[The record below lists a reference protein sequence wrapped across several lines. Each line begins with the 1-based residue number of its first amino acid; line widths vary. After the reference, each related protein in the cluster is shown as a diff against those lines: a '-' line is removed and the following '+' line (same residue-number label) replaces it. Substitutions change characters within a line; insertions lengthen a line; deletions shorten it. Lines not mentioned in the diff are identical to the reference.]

1 MNPTKRLPASTLV
14 EVLILMILGG
24 IVFLS
29 VMDGFGLLRR
39 FLDRTSLQIAGRT
52 EQYAG
57 YFRTADLAGMSDS
70 LLAEDNGALA
80 LYRGGEIYC
89 RIERIDSALIVH
101 QGERTDTLQ
110 RKVAGNPARSACRHA
125 RRRTANGA
133 RFVAVHRVRTAAPF
147 RSAAQKTL

>member
-80 LYRGGEIYC
+80 LYRGGEIYG

-101 QGERTDTLQ
+101 QGERTDTLL
-110 RKVAGNPARSACRHA
+110 RKVAGLRTTQDSLRCIGFAPRHRSDPLLGKLSEAEGKYRYDES
-125 RRRTANGA
+125 N
-133 RFVAVHRVRTAAPF
+133 
-147 RSAAQKTL
+147 